1 MLLILDNPHEQALKP
16 KTRDRSKHEDQNQLP
31 VTSEGLQSTPGAPGH
46 KGTAL
51 GEEGGWIGG
60 RGGQGSLGG
69 RENPVGDQLNQEGVS
84 QHYAF

>member
-1 MLLILDNPHEQALKP
+1 MRIKTSSLSLQRVCRVHLVLQAIK
-16 KTRDRSKHEDQNQLP
+16 Q
-31 VTSEGLQSTPGAPGH
+31 
-46 KGTAL
+46 GTAL

>member
-1 MLLILDNPHEQALKP
+1 MLQAIK
-16 KTRDRSKHEDQNQLP
+16 Q
-31 VTSEGLQSTPGAPGH
+31 
-46 KGTAL
+46 GTAL